1 MQTQTWFRL
10 FSLANNIFP
19 LPPGLSPASIHLSL
33 EMKPILFVSGR
44 TSPNPKDPKDS
55 IKAHSFVYVTNSL
68 HDCGKC
74 PRYLGLSFLICKQAI
89 RLIVAF
95 NYETVNEFF
104 VTPPPLAYRPPDL
117 VDSSQLSLTCDG
129 GFSDPELDIRSTE
142 TRTACC
148 LSYTC
153 LTHLIHPLS
162 IPYRT
167 LSESLTYLNSENSYS
182 WMRENI

>member
-104 VTPPPLAYRPPDL
+104 VTPPPLPTGLRILWTHP
-117 VDSSQLSLTCDG
+117 SSPLPVMEAFLT
-129 GFSDPELDIRSTE
+129 RS
-142 TRTACC
+142 
-148 LSYTC
+148 
-153 LTHLIHPLS
+153 
-162 IPYRT
+162 
-167 LSESLTYLNSENSYS
+167 
-182 WMRENI
+182 

>member
-1 MQTQTWFRL
+1 
-10 FSLANNIFP
+10 
-19 LPPGLSPASIHLSL
+19 
-33 EMKPILFVSGR
+33 MKPILFVSGR

-104 VTPPPLAYRPPDL
+104 VTPPPLPTGLRILWTHP
-117 VDSSQLSLTCDG
+117 SSPLPVMEAFLT
-129 GFSDPELDIRSTE
+129 RS
-142 TRTACC
+142 
-148 LSYTC
+148 
-153 LTHLIHPLS
+153 
-162 IPYRT
+162 
-167 LSESLTYLNSENSYS
+167 
-182 WMRENI
+182 